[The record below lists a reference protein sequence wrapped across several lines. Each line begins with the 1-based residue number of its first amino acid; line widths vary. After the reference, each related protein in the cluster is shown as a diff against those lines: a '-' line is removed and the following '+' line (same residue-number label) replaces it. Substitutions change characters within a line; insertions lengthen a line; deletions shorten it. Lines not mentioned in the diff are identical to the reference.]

1 MHSRPL
7 GLTIT
12 SIVPLPSDPSTPTPP
27 EDARRFPVRLKA
39 PAFLPKRVR
48 DPYDPKI
55 FLLPNLMTAGNL
67 FCGFAATL
75 KIISGTLVGPP
86 AAVLA
91 SRFHEV
97 AWSQASIDKFHD
109 AIWFILG
116 ACIFD
121 VLDGRVARL
130 GGQDSPFGQ
139 EFDSLADIVSFGIAP
154 ALLVYKI
161 VLYEYE
167 RVGLLIA
174 FLYLACGALR
184 LARFNCIATASAADN
199 GAQASPAEKGK
210 PFKGLP
216 IPAAAGVIASLT
228 ELLLWFDE
236 GQRQIGA
243 WKFALPP
250 LMVFLAFMMFS
261 QFRYPSFKA
270 INWRTQRTLPTLIV
284 IVVLVV
290 FTAFYYQWML
300 AVIFL
305 SYLMYGF
312 LRPWLSRSWRRSIE
326 QEMGERGGGAGGEE
340 DDDEDDDD
348 GEEEEIGDRR

>member
-1 MHSRPL
+1 MK
-7 GLTIT
+7 
-12 SIVPLPSDPSTPTPP
+12 TP
-27 EDARRFPVRLKA
+27 V
-39 PAFLPKRVR
+39 FLPPRAAR

-55 FLLPNLMTAGNL
+55 YLLPNLMTAGNL

-86 AAVLA
+86 ALVAA

-97 AWSQASIDKFHD
+97 VWSQASINKFHD

-116 ACIFD
+116 ACVFD

-130 GGQDSPFGQ
+130 GGRESPFGQ
-139 EFDSLADIVSFGIAP
+139 EFDSLADIVSFGVAP

-161 VLYEYE
+161 VLYQYE

-184 LARFNCIATASAADN
+184 LARFNCIATATAADN
-199 GAQASPAEKGK
+199 GAQATPAEKGK

-228 ELLLWFDE
+228 ELLLWFDQDRRE
-236 GQRQIGA
+236 IGA
-243 WKFALPP
+243 WRFALPP

-270 INWRTQRTLPTLIV
+270 INWRTQRTLPTLV
-284 IVVLVV
+284 TIVVLVL
-290 FTAFYYQWML
+290 FTAFEYQWML
-300 AVIFL
+300 AVLFL

-326 QEMGERGGGAGGEE
+326 QELGERGEEAGTEE
-340 DDDEDDDD
+340 DDEDEDNEDDAPD
-348 GEEEEIGDRR
+348 A

>member
-1 MHSRPL
+1 MK
-7 GLTIT
+7 
-12 SIVPLPSDPSTPTPP
+12 TP
-27 EDARRFPVRLKA
+27 V
-39 PAFLPKRVR
+39 FLPRRIR

-55 FLLPNLMTAGNL
+55 YLLPNLMTAGNL

-75 KIISGTLVGPP
+75 KIISGTLIAP
-86 AAVLA
+86 ATVAA
-91 SRFHEV
+91 SRLHEV
-97 AWSQASIDKFHD
+97 IWTQASIDRFHD

-116 ACIFD
+116 ACFFD
-121 VLDGRVARL
+121 VLDGRLARL
-130 GGQDSPFGQ
+130 GGHESPFGQ
-139 EFDSLADIVSFGIAP
+139 EFDSLADIVSFGVAP

-161 VLYEYE
+161 VLFEFE

-184 LARFNCIATASAADN
+184 LARFNCISTASAADN
-199 GAQASPAEKGK
+199 GAQAVPAEKGK

-228 ELLLWFDE
+228 QLLLWFDE

-250 LMVFLAFMMFS
+250 LMLFLAWMMFS

-270 INWRTQRTLPTLIV
+270 IHWRTQRTLPALVV
-284 IVVLVV
+284 IVVLLLFTV
-290 FTAFYYQWML
+290 FNYQWMM

-326 QEMGERGGGAGGEE
+326 QELGARAEDTGAEEEE
-340 DDDEDDDD
+340 DDDD
-348 GEEEEIGDRR
+348 EEE

>member
-1 MHSRPL
+1 MILLDTSRAC
-7 GLTIT
+7 
-12 SIVPLPSDPSTPTPP
+12 P
-27 EDARRFPVRLKA
+27 ETAGAFVCMKT
-39 PAFLPKRVR
+39 PAFLPPRVR

-75 KIISGTLVGPP
+75 KIITGTLIQVPVTGVATMTAKVHDIVWSR
-86 AAVLA
+86 AAIN
-91 SRFHEV
+91 
-97 AWSQASIDKFHD
+97 QFHD
-109 AIWFILG
+109 AIWFILA
-116 ACIFD
+116 ACVFD
-121 VLDGRVARL
+121 VLDGRLARL

-139 EFDSLADIVSFGIAP
+139 EFDSLADIVSFGVAP

-161 VLYEYE
+161 VLYEFE

-199 GAQASPAEKGK
+199 GARATPAEKGK
-210 PFKGLP
+210 PFKGFP

-236 GQRQIGA
+236 RQRQIGA
-243 WKFALPP
+243 WRFMLPF

-270 INWRTQRTLPTLIV
+270 LNWRTQRTLPTLVV
-284 IVVLVV
+284 IVVLML
-290 FTAFYYQWML
+290 FTAFNYQWML

-326 QEMGERGGGAGGEE
+326 QEMGERGEESGPDDE
-340 DDDEDDDD
+340 DDDEDDE
-348 GEEEEIGDRR
+348 GAG

>member
-1 MHSRPL
+1 MPESSEQPN
-7 GLTIT
+7 
-12 SIVPLPSDPSTPTPP
+12 PP
-27 EDARRFPVRLKA
+27 EEPRRFPARLK
-39 PAFLPKRVR
+39 PPGFLPPRVR
-48 DPYDPKI
+48 DPYDPRI
-55 FLLPNLMTAGNL
+55 YLLPNLMTAGNL

-86 AAVLA
+86 TVLVA
-91 SRFHEV
+91 GKFHEAV
-97 AWSQASIDKFHD
+97 WSAAAIEKFHA

-116 ACIFD
+116 ACVFD
-121 VLDGRVARL
+121 VLDGRLARL
-130 GGQDSPFGQ
+130 GGTDSPFGQ

-161 VLYEYE
+161 VLYEFE
-167 RVGLLIA
+167 RLGLIIA

-236 GQRQIGA
+236 GQKQLGA

-250 LMVFLAFMMFS
+250 LMLFLSWMMFS

-270 INWRTQRTLPTLIV
+270 INWRTQRTLPTVLV
-284 IVVLVV
+284 IVVLILL
-290 FTAFYYQWML
+290 TALYYQWMFAL
-300 AVIFL
+300 IFL

-326 QEMGERGGGAGGEE
+326 QELGEQGEQGGADGD
-340 DDDEDDDD
+340 DDDEDDEADEADD
-348 GEEEEIGDRR
+348 SNRRTGAAGG